1 MKERTYRHKYLL
13 IDNAHI
19 LEMGG
24 LQRTVNQAVKHPE
37 PVFRMDAPW
46 DQDDEMLNFMNVI
59 RDEDEGIFK
68 MWYCVIRRGGGDHD
82 EPRKLAYATSTDGL
96 HWERPELGLL
106 EINGSKKNNY
116 IVPVFDMV
124 PSIIKD
130 PSDIPDRRYKMI
142 FSVLGKEMTWARF
155 YSPLNLA
162 YSADGIHWQRPVHVN
177 PVLRG
182 ISDDCFSLLYDAD
195 RRKYLL
201 FTRRVPNLP
210 RDISLYESYDLVNW
224 EDKGRVLVGG
234 DEHDPPEL
242 YNFYYMTP
250 FRYEDFFLSMVAA
263 QYTSPISETYDAYNC
278 PPDWANT
285 KLGQMDIQ
293 LACSR
298 DGRNWHRPVR
308 RTAVIP
314 CEPDG
319 TFDDG
324 GVYPV
329 ERPVVIDGQTW
340 IYYLSSRNRH
350 SYWHEDQLKKSG
362 LPPRDSACA
371 RLAKMP
377 EDHWVSLDAGSQE
390 GTLLTKPIPFGH
402 EILVNADADGGSVEA
417 EIITPFGQVI
427 EGFSR
432 GECVRLKA
440 DGENQPLRW
449 TSGRKTTELSN
460 DHRGGILMRF
470 YLRSAKL
477 YSYTVIEP
485 DPEGNCA
492 AYWTSARW
500 CEIIKHKSDNWDRLS
515 TEPAGGLPP
524 HGGPGPERGQ
534 EKPGEMVVD

>member
-1 MKERTYRHKYLL
+1 
-13 IDNAHI
+13 
-19 LEMGG
+19 
-24 LQRTVNQAVKHPE
+24 
-37 PVFRMDAPW
+37 
-46 DQDDEMLNFMNVI
+46 
-59 RDEDEGIFK
+59 
-68 MWYCVIRRGGGDHD
+68 
-82 EPRKLAYATSTDGL
+82 
-96 HWERPELGLL
+96 
-106 EINGSKKNNY
+106 
-116 IVPVFDMV
+116 
-124 PSIIKD
+124 
-130 PSDIPDRRYKMI
+130 
-142 FSVLGKEMTWARF
+142 
-155 YSPLNLA
+155 
-162 YSADGIHWQRPVHVN
+162 
-177 PVLRG
+177 
-182 ISDDCFSLLYDAD
+182 
-195 RRKYLL
+195 
-201 FTRRVPNLP
+201 
-210 RDISLYESYDLVNW
+210 
-224 EDKGRVLVGG
+224 
-234 DEHDPPEL
+234 
-242 YNFYYMTP
+242 
-250 FRYEDFFLSMVAA
+250 
-263 QYTSPISETYDAYNC
+263 
-278 PPDWANT
+278 
-285 KLGQMDIQ
+285 
-293 LACSR
+293 
-298 DGRNWHRPVR
+298 
-308 RTAVIP
+308 

-324 GVYPV
+324 GLYPV

-340 IYYLSSRNRH
+340 IYYLSSRHRH
-350 SYWHEDQLKKSG
+350 SYWHVDQLEESG
-362 LPPRDSACA
+362 LLPRDSSCA

-440 DGENQPLRW
+440 DGGNQPLRW

-492 AYWTSARW
+492 AYWASARW